1 MAYRFIRNKL
11 VLPVNLISTQLI
23 SYSDINS
30 EETDIYDDAWGFS
43 SEFADV
49 LNFLGTI
56 DDEPPSTT
64 TEKLLEI
71 INKKL

>member
-1 MAYRFIRNKL
+1 M
-11 VLPVNLISTQLI
+11 NLISTKLI
-23 SYSDINS
+23 SYFNINPD
-30 EETDIYDDAWGFS
+30 ETDIYDDAWGFS

-56 DDEPPSTT
+56 DDEPPSAT